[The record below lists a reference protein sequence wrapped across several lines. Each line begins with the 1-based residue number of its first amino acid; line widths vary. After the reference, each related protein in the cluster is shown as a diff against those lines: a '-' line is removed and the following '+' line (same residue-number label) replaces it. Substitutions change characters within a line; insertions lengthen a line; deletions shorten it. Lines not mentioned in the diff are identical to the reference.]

1 MATPV
6 VEDPRP
12 LESIS
17 ARSKTLTPSLKLAS
31 ALQVSPAIS
40 TGPTRAVT
48 SPRTR
53 HVPKMVRAFVV
64 REHERQARG
73 LQRLVVPTLTEARL
87 GEKPIRLRQHVIAS
101 RAGQVDRLTEQ
112 PLRLLVFAE
121 AEAGAGEV
129 AQAQDLLRS
138 VARLASNAQRLLVA
152 VPGRGVIALEPQ
164 RLAQTVEHHADR
176 LMVAQPAED
185 RERLLLATLRLFETS
200 RDLVGHAEG
209 FKLSAFSRSP
219 PRPESG
225 QLERARRELALRAPP
240 RDGSSRRSCAPRRGR
255 ARSEPR

>member
-1 MATPV
+1 MPSLVKIDRASSTLVALLQAAPVAVMATPV
-6 VEDPRP
+6 VEDPR
-12 LESIS
+12 LSESIS

-73 LQRLVVPTLTEARL
+73 LQRLVVPTLTETCL

-129 AQAQDLLRS
+129 AQAQDLLRRWP
-138 VARLASNAQRLLVA
+138 V
-152 VPGRGVIALEPQ
+152 
-164 RLAQTVEHHADR
+164 
-176 LMVAQPAED
+176 
-185 RERLLLATLRLFETS
+185 S
-200 RDLVGHAEG
+200 RAM
-209 FKLSAFSRSP
+209 LSASW
-219 PRPESG
+219 
-225 QLERARRELALRAPP
+225 
-240 RDGSSRRSCAPRRGR
+240 
-255 ARSEPR
+255 